1 MSVKRETSLKDG
13 NNFKNVFVRSSDN
26 RGEKI
31 VHERFRKQ
39 AESQASKSV

>member
-26 RGEKI
+26 QGGKNS
-31 VHERFRKQ
+31 
-39 AESQASKSV
+39 A